1 MRKNW
6 KTLNPSLARTSR
18 LFALLVCLCAI
29 VSFGSVHA
37 QDDPDAEGGTAAEGS
52 GESGA
57 GFMVGIRTGVNYSKF
72 MVSGDGSD
80 AVNQRRVGFVGGAFA
95 TYNFNQW
102 FGVSADVLFSQ
113 YGARRVAFQAG
124 DVSGL
129 ADYTMENIEA
139 NLLADIKLP
148 VISVYKPKF
157 YIGPSF
163 NFNMGSGVNLEAN
176 MGRNV
181 VFNNYSKWNT
191 VNQFRP
197 VEFGI
202 IVGGGL
208 DFDLKFA
215 TLKVDARYRRG
226 WTDINTHNAAQNQEF
241 RGKTIHNNTLSF
253 TAGLGFKI

>member
-1 MRKNW
+1 M
-6 KTLNPSLARTSR
+6 ARTSR

-37 QDDPDAEGGTAAEGS
+37 QEDPDASGGTSSGAA
-52 GESGA
+52 GENGA
-57 GFMVGIRTGVNYSKF
+57 GFMIGIRTGVNYNKF
-72 MVSGDGSD
+72 MIAGDGSSE
-80 AVNQRRVGFVGGAFA
+80 VNQRRVGFVGGAFA
-95 TYNFNQW
+95 TYNFSQW
-102 FGVSADVLFSQ
+102 IGVSADVLFSQ
-113 YGARRVAFQAG
+113 YGARRVAFQTGNVAG
-124 DVSGL
+124 I
-129 ADYTMENIEA
+129 ANYTMENIEA
-139 NLLADIKLP
+139 NLLADFKLP

-163 NFNMGSGVNLEAN
+163 NFNMGSGVNLSAN
-176 MGRNV
+176 SGRNI

-191 VNQFRP
+191 VDQFRP

-215 TLKVDARYRRG
+215 TLKIDARYRRG
-226 WTDINTHNAAQNQEF
+226 WTDINTHNVAQNQAF
-241 RGKTIHNNTLSF
+241 RGRTIHNNTLSF